1 MRPLRTLEKVN
12 PSSVENSP
20 EDDEMYTSPR
30 LNPKR
35 SQDVWPRSS
44 HQHISSLPTGGT
56 NMPNNSEQVIFA
68 AVLHRQSKVTELIVK
83 QQRLSLHPVRKI
95 LCLQVTYFNTSHS

>member
-83 QQRLSLHPVRKI
+83 QQRLSLLPVREIPVIHKS
-95 LCLQVTYFNTSHS
+95 L